1 MEGIIRR
8 ALVVLTLGALVVGAF
23 MGYFGYRGSMNYQD
37 MWAKQYAIDSK
48 KLDDCVA
55 AAKTQPDR
63 NACIDDMSEA
73 YRAREPI
80 SALQQSA
87 DHEMLVG
94 ILVLL
99 ADVLVWPVFFLA
111 RWIFTGRWRR
121 ERPAAY

>member
-37 MWAKQYAIDSK
+37 MWAKQYAIDTK
-48 KLDDCVA
+48 RLADCDA

-63 NACIDDMSEA
+63 NACVDDMSDA

-80 SALQQSA
+80 IALQQSA
-87 DHEMLVG
+87 DREMLIG

-99 ADVLVWPVFFLA
+99 GDAFIWPLFFLA
-111 RWIFTGRWRR
+111 RWVFTGRWRSKK
-121 ERPAAY
+121 PAA